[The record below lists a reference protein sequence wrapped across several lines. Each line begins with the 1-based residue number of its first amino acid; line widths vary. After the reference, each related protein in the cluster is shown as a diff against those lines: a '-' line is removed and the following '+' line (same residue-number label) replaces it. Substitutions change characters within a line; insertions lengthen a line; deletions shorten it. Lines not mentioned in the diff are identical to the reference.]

1 VSAILSLSVLLFL
14 QWSYGGDEVQVISD
28 LIAEEI
34 NWGVLYDVYGGLTG
48 PWAIRSRVQNQIEN
62 VVDTAGLFVR
72 LSSS

>member
-1 VSAILSLSVLLFL
+1 LSLSVLLFL